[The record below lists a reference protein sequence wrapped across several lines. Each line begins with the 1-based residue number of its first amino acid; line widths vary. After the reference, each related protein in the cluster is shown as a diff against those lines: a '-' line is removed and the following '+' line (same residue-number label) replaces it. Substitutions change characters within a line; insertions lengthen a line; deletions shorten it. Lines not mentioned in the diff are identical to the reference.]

1 MKHTPILRLT
11 LILVLEKFVLREIR
25 ERSQK
30 TPNVLSSE
38 ECLFLLNKYPNSS
51 LVRLGKTNLSNHP
64 L

>member
-30 TPNVLSSE
+30 NPNVLSSE
-38 ECLFLLNKYPNSS
+38 ECLFLLNKYP
-51 LVRLGKTNLSNHP
+51 
-64 L
+64 